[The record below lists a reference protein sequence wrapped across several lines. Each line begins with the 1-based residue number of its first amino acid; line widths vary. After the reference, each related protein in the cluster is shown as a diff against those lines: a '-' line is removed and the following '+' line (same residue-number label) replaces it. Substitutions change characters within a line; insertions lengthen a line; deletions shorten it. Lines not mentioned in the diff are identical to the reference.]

1 MATSSR
7 RASERAR
14 DALRPVPIGRA
25 SHPLH
30 GYHSGAVR
38 TKLRTASEA
47 AALDPAFARNVEALK
62 RVQPE
67 DLPPSA
73 ITARLGAP

>member
-1 MATSSR
+1 
-7 RASERAR
+7 
-14 DALRPVPIGRA
+14 
-25 SHPLH
+25 
-30 GYHSGAVR
+30 VR

-67 DLPPSA
+67 DLPPSS

>member
-1 MATSSR
+1 
-7 RASERAR
+7 
-14 DALRPVPIGRA
+14 
-25 SHPLH
+25 
-30 GYHSGAVR
+30 VR